1 MYTIERN
8 LKMKRNTLYTV
19 IVAFALII
27 STALCCRKVGAELK
41 ANAVPDSQ
49 PSVNKVES
57 FGVNLSGAEF
67 GSNVPGTYDY
77 DYSYPLLT
85 DLDYV
90 KSKGWTLV
98 RLPFLWNRL
107 QPTLNGDLDPV
118 ELKRLTDFVDAANEK
133 GINILLDAHNFGR
146 RRVNGQDV
154 IIGAPDVPVSSFAD
168 FWGKMAAV
176 FKSKTNIWG
185 YGMMNE
191 PHDML
196 TDVPWLVIAQKTID
210 QIRTVDTKTT
220 IVVAGD
226 SFSSASRW
234 NTVSDNLKTITDPSS
249 NLIFEAHTYFDANS
263 SGAYTQSY
271 DLEKATPTIGVERLA
286 PFVNWLKV
294 NNKRGFVGEYGIPDD
309 DPRWLVTLDNAL
321 NYLKS
326 NCINGTYWSA
336 GPRWGSDKLAVQPIN
351 GVDRP
356 QMQVLKNYVATDPKN
371 CQ

>member
-8 LKMKRNTLYTV
+8 LNMKKNIIFSVAGVPVLV
-19 IVAFALII
+19 ILIALG
-27 STALCCRKVGAELK
+27 CRKVGAELK
-41 ANAVPDSQ
+41 ANTVP
-49 PSVNKVES
+49 VEETTANKVES

-67 GSNVPGTYDY
+67 GSNVPGSYEQ
-77 DYSYPLLT
+77 DYSYPLVT

-118 ELKRLTDFVDAANEK
+118 ELKRLTDFVDAAGTK
-133 GINILLDAHNFGR
+133 GIDILLDVHNFGR

-154 IIGAPDVPVSSFAD
+154 IIGAPDVPASSFAD
-168 FWGKMAAV
+168 FWGKLAEV

-196 TDVPWLVIAQKTID
+196 VDVPWLVIAQQTINK
-210 QIRTVDTKTT
+210 IRTIDTKTT

-226 SFSSASRW
+226 SFSSSSRW
-234 NTVSDNLKTITDPSS
+234 NTASDNLKTITDPSN
-249 NLIFEAHTYFDANS
+249 NLIFEAHTYFDENS
-263 SGAYTQSY
+263 SGAYAKTY

-294 NNKRGFVGEYGIPDD
+294 NNKKGFVGEYGIPDN

-356 QMQVLKNYVATDPKN
+356 QMQVLKNYIATDPKN